1 MDKELGRLH
10 AAACFNSAST
20 FREPTLRTKA
30 YADAALAE
38 LVKLQSEQPEILSTL
53 LKGGNQGA
61 KRLNTDPYQG
71 LREVIQNADD
81 LGATSVQFGVR
92 TIQDHKQLIIVH
104 NGSPVE
110 LPHVLPMIYPFYS
123 TKQKSAELKGRFG
136 IGLKT
141 LTQLGEHLTVHS
153 APFHFGSR
161 DDHVAM
167 VEEEAP
173 IEGVYDPLAQQTMV
187 TVDLHPEYDLQSLK
201 AWFDDWAPSDLIF
214 LDHVRSI
221 TLLDLDERNT
231 LEHLSIQ
238 VAQTTRQFSLQLGK
252 HQCHVTQSTFLVGD
266 ALWERF
272 VCEIKVPVG
281 KARAAKATGD
291 YTPIGVAIPVDGDA
305 RGRLHVALPT
315 KIHTN
320 AAFSLDAQFD
330 PSTSREDMIQGPW
343 NSWLTEASGQFLGAL
358 AIHLAQQ
365 RNTLAWFA
373 VPVSAKTDSSSEWLN
388 KQFSE
393 QWGKAIDAFKAC
405 PTLIDGRY
413 ALSQVSYCDVSIDG
427 MLTEADHLEICGS
440 SMLPE
445 WMRDTNG
452 RWREVLNALS
462 VSHVLQLQDVFRHCN
477 LAGFEQ
483 KPPEWFLD
491 MAVRCLETDDE
502 DPLLGSNWVPLANGQ
517 RTEAVWDGEADC
529 WLIGQPPEI
538 DLALRHQLTHVVH
551 PLLLSPPYAAVLEWL
566 SENANYK
573 TKLSAQHALEAFARR
588 YADSPLAAER
598 QDLLDLRDLFEH
610 VDTKATDLGGEVGAA
625 LLIDAFSYVMLED
638 GRAISK
644 KVLASPAKVYLPAS
658 IADSQDTWSKAAA
671 YTPDLLWASASYAEL
686 FKTSRTEQR
695 ANKAELA
702 STSRKRGVKR
712 FLTLLGAETAPR
724 FLHVNSDSPSSLL
737 PSQFAARRYLGR
749 ARGGLRRDLIS
760 PDLDAVVQN
769 IRQSPP
775 PATPRKGRKSRA
787 VSTSRTA
794 APTPVER
801 AIALFRCID
810 ANWASI
816 EPYSRT
822 FAYRESGR
830 TDSTPVPTT
839 WLAKLID
846 FAWFPNA
853 AGTLCKPTGL
863 IVETKV
869 TLAMYEDHTNFAS
882 GLTEADAN
890 SEFARSLGML
900 VNPPVSQLVAALER
914 ERQAASTDDTS
925 LMRLYKALAGHCPQ
939 SASVVTPDTM
949 IGDMPVSSLR
959 GKFGLARASKGLIA
973 PCITTTKERKEWY
986 SPRAVFAGK
995 DIFHARQPF
1004 VLHDR
1009 SLIPLWNA
1017 LGIRSPDLN
1026 SCIRELES
1034 LAKTE
1039 YLPELDALLIDI
1051 YRHMDRLLD
1060 KATAS
1065 DRRSLSA
1072 LPLRSNETWSTKRP
1086 MYYSNYSS
1094 VKSNKI
1100 ALWEPPCAADTIPR
1114 LVEAAGLER
1123 LPFASLPSASASLTT
1138 DEVRFRF
1145 QTALRILK
1153 ADLARDDELSYKA
1166 MEPWTRFEQASV
1178 HLHPPGQL
1186 IVNAAPKGLR
1196 QVPLQL
1202 NAHSD
1207 SASIAVHFDDPKFI
1221 GRIEFGGTA
1230 IAGLGNGTRSR
1241 NIALAW
1247 VSAWATS
1254 EDCGFTPDISLA
1266 TETQETNLDA
1276 LIAEQDRLGG
1286 TGRKRIVKRF
1296 TGATAA
1302 NDSAAT
1308 PSQTRRLKALP
1319 AEFNFTSDVVD
1330 GRELTNKGPQ
1340 PRKISPLLNQPTST
1354 QKRPASGPAP
1364 ESAYRQYSPAELQAQ
1379 AWAYVKAT
1387 LERDDCPLADFQA
1400 YRGIGA
1406 DGALDKSTFIEMKSF
1421 ARGAPSEITLTEAE
1435 FRRAD
1440 ECKTDFYLVIVS
1452 GLEEGFDSEVRI
1464 YINPTKHLPWKPK
1477 GSVSV
1482 GGLAKGAALVLKE
1495 TLD

>member
-1 MDKELGRLH
+1 MDEQLGRLH
-10 AAACFNSAST
+10 ASACFNSAST
-20 FREPTLRTKA
+20 FNEPTLRTKA
-30 YADAALAE
+30 YANAALTE
-38 LVKLQSEQPEILSTL
+38 LVKLQLEQPEILSTL

-61 KRLNTDPYQG
+61 KLLNTDPYQG

-92 TIQDHKQLIIVH
+92 TLQGHRQLVIVH
-104 NGSPVE
+104 NGAPVE

-141 LTQLGEHLTVHS
+141 LTQLGEHLTVHCS
-153 APFHFGSR
+153 PFHFGSR
-161 DDHVAM
+161 DDQVAM

-173 IEGVYDPLAQQTMV
+173 IEGLYDPVADQTMV
-187 TVDLHPEYDLQSLK
+187 TVELYPEYDLQSLTV
-201 AWFDDWAPSDLIF
+201 WFDDWAPSDLVF

-231 LEHLSIQ
+231 LKHLSIQ
-238 VAQTTRQFSLQLGK
+238 LTKPTRQFSLWLGK
-252 HQCHVTQSTFLVGD
+252 HLSHVAQSTFLVGD

-272 VCEIKVPVG
+272 VCEVKVPVG
-281 KARAAKATGD
+281 KTRAAKATGG
-291 YTPIGVAIPVDGDA
+291 YTPIGVAIPVNGDA

-343 NSWLTEASGQFLGAL
+343 NSWLTEASGQFIGAL

-393 QWGKAIDAFKAC
+393 QWGKAIEAFKAY
-405 PTLIDGRY
+405 PTLIDDRY
-413 ALSQVSYCDVSIDG
+413 ALSQISYCDASIDG

-440 SMLPE
+440 AMLPE
-445 WMRDTNG
+445 WMRDTNE

-477 LAGFEQ
+477 QAGFKH
-483 KPPEWFLD
+483 KPPEWFLN
-491 MAVRCLETDDE
+491 MAVCCLETDDE
-502 DPLLGSNWVPLANGQ
+502 YLLLGSNWIPLANGQ

-529 WLIGQPPEI
+529 WLTGQPPEI
-538 DLALRHQLTHVVH
+538 DLALRHQLTHIVH
-551 PLLLSPPYAAVLEWL
+551 PLMLSPPYVTVVDWL
-566 SENANYK
+566 SENANFK
-573 TKLSAQHALEAFARR
+573 AELSAQHALEAFARR
-588 YADSPLAAER
+588 YADLPLAAER

-610 VDTKATDLGGEVGAA
+610 VDTKATDLGSMVGAA
-625 LLIDAFSYVMLED
+625 LLIDASTYVMHED
-638 GRAISK
+638 GRPIPR
-644 KVLASPAKVYLPAS
+644 KVLASPTKVYLPAS

-686 FKTSRTEQR
+686 FKVSRKEQR
-695 ANKAELA
+695 SNKAELE

-712 FLTLLGAETAPR
+712 FLTLLGAETTPR
-724 FLHVNSDSPSSLL
+724 FLHVSSDSPNSLL

-760 PDLDAVVQN
+760 PDIDAVVQN
-769 IRQSPP
+769 IRQSPALP
-775 PATPRKGRKSRA
+775 TTRKGRKSGSA
-787 VSTSRTA
+787 STA

-801 AIALFRCID
+801 AVALFRCID

-822 FAYRESGR
+822 FAYRESGK
-830 TDSTPVPTT
+830 TDSTPIPTT

-853 AGTLCKPTGL
+853 AGTPCKPSGL

-890 SEFARSLGML
+890 SEFARALGML

-914 ERQAASTDDTS
+914 ERQAASTDDAS

-939 SASVVTPDTM
+939 SASSVTLDTM

-973 PCITTTKERKEWY
+973 PCITTTKDRKEWY

-1065 DRRSLSA
+1065 DRRSLNA
-1072 LPLRSNETWSTKRP
+1072 LPLRSSEAWSTKRP
-1086 MYYSNYSS
+1086 MYYSSYPS
-1094 VKSNKI
+1094 VKSNKV
-1100 ALWEPPCAADTIPR
+1100 ALWEPPCATDSIPR

-1123 LPFASLPSASASLTT
+1123 LPFASLPSSSASSIT

-1153 ADLARDDELSYKA
+1153 ADLARDDEFSYKA
-1166 MEPWTRFEQASV
+1166 MEPWNRLEQANL

-1186 IVNAAPKGLR
+1186 IVNATPKGLR

-1230 IAGLGNGTRSR
+1230 IAGLGNGTRVR
-1241 NIALAW
+1241 DIALAW

-1254 EDCGFTPDISLA
+1254 EDCHYTPDISLA

-1276 LIAEQDRLGG
+1276 LIAEQDRLGE
-1286 TGRKRIVKRF
+1286 TGRKRIVKR
-1296 TGATAA
+1296 TTDTTAA
-1302 NDSAAT
+1302 NHSAAK

-1330 GRELTNKGPQ
+1330 GSELTRKGPQ
-1340 PRKISPLLNQPTST
+1340 SQKISPLLNQPPST
-1354 QKRPASGPAP
+1354 QKRSASSAAP
-1364 ESAYRQYSPAELQAQ
+1364 ESGYRQYSPAELQSQ

-1406 DGALDKSTFIEMKSF
+1406 DGALDNSTFIEMKSF
-1421 ARGAPSEITLTEAE
+1421 ARGAPSEITFTEAE

-1452 GLEEGFDSEVRI
+1452 GLEEGFDTEVRI

-1477 GSVSV
+1477 GAVSV

-1495 TLD
+1495 ALD